1 MGPNASLVAQ
11 VAQVCDS
18 LVDESGEPLL
28 KTTGLTPDA
37 SLPARDAPDVVVA
50 TPARAAEDLCRFS
63 EGAWRRGNF
72 SKNVTFIRHVVFD
85 EADQLLSG
93 GYLRPVRGIFDVL
106 YREEKLAALGLT
118 VDGSD
123 ESDGGETEKG
133 WSGDAGRAASAD
145 PRDWRAD
152 HRDVSPSAKNAQK
165 AQISGKG
172 KGPALGGKGGVGVGA
187 GREFRR
193 QYAFAAATV
202 MSNGKKTPGAMIKYG
217 FPDAVW
223 VEGRRLHRAVPALT
237 QTWVHVTDATRADAL
252 GAALGLGTENFQP
265 ETDCA
270 KTMVFVNS
278 AEASE
283 AVAAELKR
291 QGFAAEAFGA
301 QCTSAERTERLRAF
315 TDGSVSVLAC
325 TDAAA
330 RGVDVPGVA
339 HVVQAEFA
347 GNAVEYLHRIGRT
360 ARNGENG
367 SVTNLVG
374 EKDEELV
381 RAVRDCEA
389 RGVPVEGAF
398 SRKRSFRKKFKK
410 YGESRTAPQNRR

>member
-1 MGPNASLVAQ
+1 M
-11 VAQVCDS
+11 
-18 LVDESGEPLL
+18 L

-37 SLPARDAPDVVVA
+37 SLPNRDTPDVVVA

-123 ESDGGETEKG
+123 ESDGETGKGEEGETEKG
-133 WSGDAGRAASAD
+133 WSGDAGRAAGAARATGAPTTATCVPP
-145 PRDWRAD
+145 PRTRKRRRSRGRGRAP
-152 HRDVSPSAKNAQK
+152 RSEARAASR
-165 AQISGKG
+165 
-172 KGPALGGKGGVGVGA
+172 GA

-202 MSNGKKTPGAMIKYG
+202 MSNGKKTPGAMIDGG
-217 FPDAVW
+217 FPDAVL
-223 VEGRRLHRAVPALT
+223 GRRTKAAPRGAERSQ
-237 QTWVHVTDATRADAL
+237 QTWVDVTDATRADAL
-252 GAALGLGTENFQP
+252 GAALGLGTENFRP

-283 AVAAELKR
+283 A
-291 QGFAAEAFGA
+291 
-301 QCTSAERTERLRAF
+301 LR
-315 TDGSVSVLAC
+315 
-325 TDAAA
+325 
-330 RGVDVPGVA
+330 
-339 HVVQAEFA
+339 
-347 GNAVEYLHRIGRT
+347 
-360 ARNGENG
+360 RN
-367 SVTNLVG
+367 
-374 EKDEELV
+374 
-381 RAVRDCEA
+381 
-389 RGVPVEGAF
+389 
-398 SRKRSFRKKFKK
+398 
-410 YGESRTAPQNRR
+410 